1 MCRAG
6 GRRCTGSRNKGATTS
21 STNTSGAAA
30 VPPFRGGLST
40 VVERDGKT
48 YMVVGLSNSDAGPQV
63 DLVPVENASKAARA
77 RARSAHQE
85 GRVAAE
91 TVPSAGLRSL
101 DEPGASPTTAAP
113 QAARSGGVP
122 TREDA
127 DRLAAELPASRRG
140 WDGSPLNEKDKRFF
154 GLRDSGY
161 TGPIDQNGY
170 PDTTSDDAA
179 TLRRMARDRGETVNW

>member
-6 GRRCTGSRNKGATTS
+6 GRRCPGSGG
-21 STNTSGAAA
+21 TNNNTNSGAAA

-40 VVERDGKT
+40 AVERDGKT
-48 YMVVGLSNSDAGPQV
+48 YMVVGLSNSDTGPQV

-85 GRVAAE
+85 GRVGAE
-91 TVPSAGLRSL
+91 TVPSAGLKSL
-101 DEPGASPTTAAP
+101 DEPGASPTTT
-113 QAARSGGVP
+113 QAARSGGGVP

-161 TGPIDQNGY
+161 TGPIDQDGY
-170 PDTTSDDAA
+170 PATTGEAA
-179 TLRRMARDRGETVNW
+179 DTLRYMAERRGETVNW